1 MSNAESVLS
10 FWYGAWPYDESVA
23 AQQTATWFT
32 SDPKLDQE
40 ITDKFEALVI
50 EHLNTTE
57 MNIRFQSK
65 SQLEEALA
73 TILLLDQ
80 FTRNIYR
87 GSAKAF
93 AGDEKALKLCLSLLD
108 QNQIDSLPLHV
119 AVFACMPLQHSESPE
134 IQSVSIKTFEDLVAL
149 HGEAAHGFTNFA
161 HKHKHIIDQFGRY
174 PHRNQVLGRISTDEE
189 LAYLNTNGER
199 FGQ

>member
-1 MSNAESVLS
+1 MSNTESVLS

-23 AQQTATWFT
+23 AQQTATWFA
-32 SDPKLDQE
+32 SDPNLDRE
-40 ITDKFEALVI
+40 IKDKFESLVI
-50 EHLNTTE
+50 DHLNATE
-57 MNIRFQSK
+57 LNARFKSK
-65 SQLEEALA
+65 NELEDALGS
-73 TILLLDQ
+73 ILLLDQ

-93 AGDEKALKLCLSLLD
+93 AGDEKALALCLSLLD

-119 AVFACMPLQHSESPE
+119 AVFACMPLQHSESVE
-134 IQSVSIKTFEDLVAL
+134 IQSVSIKTFEHLVAL
-149 HGEAAHGFTNFA
+149 HGEAAQGFANFA

-174 PHRNQVLGRISTDEE
+174 PHRNQVLGRVSTDEE